1 MIDAGEAASAGWTA
15 KSCRLKTAEVMDAP
29 QVGEPLF
36 ETRRPVPDD
45 APSLAAL
52 WSEMQAHY
60 GQPVDAAT
68 AAEAAA
74 FACRAEEP
82 RGFDPRILVAVTQFG
97 TVLGAVALNA
107 TFPAARLTRSLYI
120 RDLYVSTTARRR
132 GVARRLLRAA
142 AALTIAEG
150 FSALD
155 WTADARNTG
164 ARHLYDQMG
173 SAQLARVYFRLAGPD
188 LVAAAQG

>member
-1 MIDAGEAASAGWTA
+1 MIDAGEAASAKLTA
-15 KSCRLKTAEVMDAP
+15 RSRLIENAEVMDVPHVEGA
-29 QVGEPLF
+29 LF
-36 ETRRPVPDD
+36 ETRRPIPDD

-60 GQPVDAAT
+60 GQPVDVAT

-74 FACRAEEP
+74 FACRAAAP
-82 RGFDPRILVAVTQFG
+82 SGFDPRILVAVTQCG

-120 RDLYVSTTARRR
+120 RDLYVSTAARRR
-132 GVARRLLRAA
+132 GVARSLLRAA

-155 WTADARNTG
+155 WTADARNAG
-164 ARHLYDQMG
+164 ARQLYDQMG

-188 LVAAAQG
+188 LLAAAQG